1 VSHGLSAIAELLV
14 SDCLQLHTLTHSI
27 KIDFLVEELDRII
40 GKLTKFRDNLKTVS
54 ISDE

>member
-1 VSHGLSAIAELLV
+1 MSHGLSAIAELLV